1 MKTKSRLY
9 LSVAAVAVTAFL
21 STPSAQLHAQ
31 QAANPAIHV
40 GANDIGGVVTGP
52 TGPEAGV
59 WVIAETTEL
68 GTKMAKMVV
77 TDDQGRYVMPDL
89 PKANYSIW
97 VRGYGL
103 VDSPKVQSAP
113 GKTLNLTAV
122 KAPDEKA
129 AAQYYP
135 AIYWF
140 AMMKIPDKS
149 QFPGTGP
156 NGNGISPG
164 MKDQGEFLD
173 MVRTDGCVTCHQL
186 GNKATREIPKELGE
200 FKTGFEAW
208 TRRVQSGQAATNMI
222 NNLDR
227 MGTNGALKM
236 FSDWTDRIAKG
247 ELPASKPQR
256 PQGVERNVVVTV
268 WDWSSPTAYLH
279 DSISTDRRNPT
290 VNANGPL
297 FGSTENSDRQSA
309 RVQSGAEHGHPGQD
323 PGARPQDA
331 EHQGRPDAGALAL

>member
-9 LSVAAVAVTAFL
+9 LSVAAVAVAAFL
-21 STPSAQLHAQ
+21 NAPSAQLHAQ
-31 QAANPAIHV
+31 QAATAAIHV
-40 GANDIGGVVTGP
+40 GANDLGGVVTGP

-77 TDDQGRYVMPDL
+77 TDDQGRYVLPDL
-89 PKANYSIW
+89 PKANYSVW

-103 VDSPKVQSAP
+103 MDSPKVQSAP
-113 GKTLNLTAV
+113 GKMLNLTAV

-135 AIYWF
+135 AVYWF

-156 NGNGISPG
+156 TGNGISPQ
-164 MKDQGEFLD
+164 MKDQGQFLD
-173 MVRTDGCVTCHQL
+173 LVRTDGCVTCHQL

-200 FKTGFEAW
+200 FKTGLEAW
-208 TRRVQSGQAATNMI
+208 TRRIQSGQAATNMI

-227 MGTNGALKM
+227 MGTSGCLKM
-236 FSDWTDRIAKG
+236 FSDRADRIAAG
-247 ELPASKPQR
+247 SLA
-256 PQGVERNVVVTV
+256 G
-268 WDWSSPTAYLH
+268 SP
-279 DSISTDRRNPT
+279 PT
-290 VNANGPL
+290 
-297 FGSTENSDRQSA
+297 
-309 RVQSGAEHGHPGQD
+309 
-323 PGARPQDA
+323 
-331 EHQGRPDAGALAL
+331 

>member
-9 LSVAAVAVTAFL
+9 LSVAAVAVAAFL
-21 STPSAQLHAQ
+21 NIPSAQLHAQ

-40 GANDIGGVVTGP
+40 GANDLGGVVTGP

-77 TDDQGRYVMPDL
+77 TDDQGRYVLPDL
-89 PKANYSIW
+89 PKANYNVW

-103 VDSPKVQSAP
+103 VDSPKVQSCARQDAQSHRREGARREGGGAILSGDLLVRDDEDSGQEPVPRHRTERQRHQPADEGP
-113 GKTLNLTAV
+113 GR
-122 KAPDEKA
+122 
-129 AAQYYP
+129 
-135 AIYWF
+135 
-140 AMMKIPDKS
+140 IPRHGQDRRLRHLPS
-149 QFPGTGP
+149 ARQ
-156 NGNGISPG
+156 
-164 MKDQGEFLD
+164 QGD
-173 MVRTDGCVTCHQL
+173 PRDRAGARRT
-186 GNKATREIPKELGE
+186 

-227 MGTNGALKM
+227 MGTTGSLKM
-236 FSDWTDRIAKG
+236 FSDWTDRIAAG

-297 FGSTENSDRQSA
+297 FGSTEN
-309 RVQSGAEHGHPGQD
+309 
-323 PGARPQDA
+323 
-331 EHQGRPDAGALAL
+331 